1 MVLLNENVLDDI
13 QENKMGAEDPEN
25 DSLMLESAIIQ
36 SHSADEI
43 KSILEGTELDTA
55 IYNEKLLSE
64 RTIVRLD
71 KYAKK
76 NRFKMQAVLAIAKE
90 KNDKLF
96 KKLITVW
103 KMRKMLEHKLEQK
116 YGTLAERRA
125 REMMKKAKS
134 SQSPSVRKA
143 AAFVGKKT
151 M

>member
-1 MVLLNENVLDDI
+1 MIFLNESNLVE
-13 QENKMGAEDPEN
+13 QENNMGVEDPEN
-25 DSLMLESAIIQ
+25 DSLMLESAILQ

-43 KSILEGTELDTA
+43 RSLLESTELDTA

-64 RTIVRLD
+64 KTIVRLD

-96 KKLITVW
+96 KKLVTVW

-116 YGTLAERRA
+116 YGAMAERRA
-125 REMMKKAKS
+125 KEMMKKSKS
-134 SQSPSVRKA
+134 SQSGAVRKA
-143 AAFVGKKT
+143 ASFIGKKT